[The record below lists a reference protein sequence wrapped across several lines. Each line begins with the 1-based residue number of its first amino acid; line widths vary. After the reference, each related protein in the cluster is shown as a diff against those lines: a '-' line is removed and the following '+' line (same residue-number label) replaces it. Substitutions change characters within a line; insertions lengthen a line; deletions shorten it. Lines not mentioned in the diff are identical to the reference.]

1 MYLSTLINDIGYR
14 VSYFYMLNIAAIA
27 MIFVIEKYRVMNGQN
42 RGGVRILCDYPVS
55 ILV

>member
-1 MYLSTLINDIGYR
+1 
-14 VSYFYMLNIAAIA
+14 MLNIAAIA